1 MFRRTPRIQTPP
13 DWLVVGLGNP
23 GPDYA
28 HTRHN
33 AGFDVLH
40 QLARQQGWVFR
51 TGRDDARLAE
61 GTLGGVRVLL
71 STPITFMNR
80 SGMSVRQTMNRLK
93 LTPDRLIV
101 VVDDVAL
108 PLGRLRLRLG
118 GSAGGHNGLK
128 SIIACLGT
136 QEFARVRIGVG
147 DAQRG
152 DLVDHVLSGYSRNE
166 WPIVREAY
174 TTAAE
179 AVACAVTE
187 GFEAAMNRFN
197 VRKPT
202 VTDLPDTSSNSVD
215 EPDGKETESS

>member
-1 MFRRTPRIQTPP
+1 MFRKAPRVQTPP

-40 QLARQQGWVFR
+40 HLARQQGWTFR
-51 TGRDDARLAE
+51 PGRDDARLAE
-61 GTLGGVRVLL
+61 GDIQGIRVLL

-80 SGMSVRQTMNRLK
+80 SGLSVRQTMNRLNIP
-93 LTPDRLIV
+93 PDRLIV

-128 SIIACLGT
+128 SIISCIGT

-152 DLVDHVLSGYSRNE
+152 DLVDHVLSGFSRTE
-166 WPIVREAY
+166 WPVIREAY
-174 TTAAE
+174 ATAAE
-179 AVACAVTE
+179 AIVCAVTE
-187 GFEAAMNRFN
+187 GFEIAMNRYN
-197 VRKPT
+197 ARKTSATDPAVRPCNN
-202 VTDLPDTSSNSVD
+202 PGSA
-215 EPDGKETESS
+215 DGKETEPE